1 MATPSPLRAG
11 AACLIAGWKALA
23 KQKVI
28 PASSATCRTCSGGSV
43 RSTPNA
49 SSTSADPELEE
60 AARLPCLTRRTPEAA
75 MTMAD
80 IVEMLTVF
88 WRSPPVP
95 TMSIVGPG
103 TSMRWACA
111 SMTSANPRISA
122 TDSPLTRSAMR
133 KPASWMGVASP
144 LMTSFMAHW
153 ACSRVRSE
161 PPTRTVR
168 RSGQVIRPGS
178 TSTAVRRSG
187 RRGRA
192 TQPPRPPGWGPA
204 GVARQRRPATTPPAT
219 RPADAR

>member
-1 MATPSPLRAG
+1 
-11 AACLIAGWKALA
+11 
-23 KQKVI
+23 
-28 PASSATCRTCSGGSV
+28 
-43 RSTPNA
+43 
-49 SSTSADPELEE
+49 
-60 AARLPCLTRRTPEAA
+60 

-168 RSGQVIRPGS
+168 RSGQVIRPRLNVHRGQAERAPRAS
-178 TSTAVRRSG
+178 DANRLGHLDGVQRVWHDSVGQRPRRQPPVLRTPGEDEHRRAVVDLVLEFAAEDRGRRSV
-187 RRGRA
+187 
-192 TQPPRPPGWGPA
+192 RPHRPG
-204 GVARQRRPATTPPAT
+204 
-219 RPADAR
+219 